1 MARRIFTLVPI
12 GSREAYVNAPPPEW
26 ENPYQSPKAY
36 DARGSGQQKTP
47 EYENLCRLAICQRL
61 LLCAFIFHFV
71 RFVGLVSLDSLGFR
85 VPKSFVNT
93 ASWVGVLI
101 DVTAVALLAVR
112 LNGIVAG
119 VTLSLLAAVPCANLI
134 IMGAVYGQANTYFR
148 RSGVVAG
155 PFGPRWS
162 DLVNATHVAT
172 VSTTS
177 PAGQETND
185 SGR

>member
-1 MARRIFTLVPI
+1 
-12 GSREAYVNAPPPEW
+12 
-26 ENPYQSPKAY
+26 
-36 DARGSGQQKTP
+36 
-47 EYENLCRLAICQRL
+47 L
-61 LLCAFIFHFV
+61 LLCAFVFYFV
-71 RFVGLVSLDSLGFR
+71 RFVGLVSLDALGIR

-93 ASWVGVLI
+93 ASWVGILI

-112 LNGIVAG
+112 LNGMVAG
-119 VTLSLLAAVPCANLI
+119 VMLSLLAAVPCANLI

-162 DLVNATHVAT
+162 DLANATHVAT

-177 PAGQETND
+177 SADQATTG